1 MPTTPQV
8 LPTHRDG
15 TTLDELIA
23 RIPLEQR
30 ITLLTGMTSWR
41 LTPITEI
48 GLDSVVVSDGPVGV
62 RGTGETPG
70 ETSILLPSPS
80 ALSAL
85 WDPQRARAVGNLFA
99 REARRHGVDVVLA
112 PQVNI
117 QRTPVGGRHFECFAE
132 DPLLTAEVGSAVVQG
147 LQECGVAACLKHYVA
162 NDSETKRTEYVSE
175 VDERTLREVYL
186 APFEHAVR
194 EVGVWSIMAA
204 YNGVDDGTETAPMT
218 EHSHLLRDVLKDEL
232 GFDGTV
238 ISDWMATNTTVESAT
253 GGLDIVMPGPG
264 GPWAENLL
272 AAVRAGEVSEEIIND
287 KVRRILLMAARVGKL
302 AGFDA
307 PEPPAGLDA
316 VDTDARMAR
325 ELAAAGTVVLRRPDA
340 GLPTLVDGESIALI
354 GPNAA
359 RTHVL
364 GGGSSTVHPA
374 RVQEIHDGLTEAFPN
389 SNVTLSRGGDS
400 RRYAPTIPVLAGLT
414 GFVDASGN
422 PTVPGAGIVTVTQ
435 LDAAGEVLGHREM
448 VEWEGWERVTDD
460 RIDTVVVETRILLDE
475 PGPHSLEVGT
485 VGAYRIIVDGE
496 LIAESSTP
504 AGAEVVLDSSVN
516 NPPSIVTK
524 GLVTEPR
531 VAVLRAELKVVHAGG
546 YGEFV
551 RAEFRHR
558 TPSEDADLEISSAVD
573 AARTAQR
580 AVLVVGTNE
589 EVESEGWDRTTLS
602 LPGRQDELVRRVLA
616 VAPET
621 IIVVNAGAPVLLPW
635 LEDAQ
640 TVLWAW
646 FPGQEA
652 GGALADVLAG
662 RAEPQGRLPWT
673 LPADEASVPV
683 PHAIPNE
690 QGRIDY
696 AEGVHVG
703 YRGWLRAGATPALP
717 FGFGRGWTDWS
728 YRELSIPRPAE
739 DGSVE
744 VDVVIENVGARTG
757 REVVQVYL
765 EPPVETPEGERPV
778 RWLAGFGAGTVAAGD
793 RATVTVRIPARA
805 FEVWSVAEAG
815 WVRPG
820 GTYRLVAGSNV
831 AQTPLETLLDV
842 TERGR

>member
-1 MPTTPQV
+1 MPTTPRP

-15 TTLDELIA
+15 TTLDQLVA

-30 ITLLTGMTSWR
+30 VTLLTGMTSWR
-41 LTPITEI
+41 LTPIPEI
-48 GLDSVVVSDGPVGV
+48 GLESVVLSDGPVGV

-85 WDPQRARAVGNLFA
+85 WDPQRAREVGNLFA

-117 QRTPVGGRHFECFAE
+117 QRTPVGGRHFECLAE
-132 DPLLTAEVGSAVVQG
+132 DPLLTAEIGSAIVGG

-162 NDSETKRTEYVSE
+162 NDSETRRTEYVSE

-204 YNGVDDGTETAPMT
+204 YNGVDDGVESAPMT

-238 ISDWMATNTTVESAT
+238 VSDWMATNTTVESAN

-272 AAVRAGEVSEEIIND
+272 AAVRAGEVSEDVIND

-302 AGFDA
+302 AGFEA
-307 PEPPAGLDA
+307 PADPAGLADVEA
-316 VDTDARMAR
+316 DARIAR
-325 ELAAAGTVVLRRPDA
+325 ELAAAGTVVLARPEA
-340 GLPTLVDGESIALI
+340 GIPEIRDGESIALI

-374 RVQEIHDGLTEAFPN
+374 RVQEIHDGLTEVFPA
-389 SNVTLSRGGDS
+389 STVTLSRGGDS

-422 PTVPGAGIVTVTQ
+422 PTVPGAGIVTVTH
-435 LDAAGEVLGHREM
+435 LDAEGGELSRREM
-448 VEWEGWERVTDD
+448 VEWEGWERITDP
-460 RIDTVVVETRILLDE
+460 RIERVIVETRILLDE
-475 PGPHSLEVGT
+475 PGYHSLEVGT
-485 VGAYRIIVDGE
+485 VGAHRVLVDGE
-496 LIAESSTP
+496 LIGENTRP

-516 NPPSIVTK
+516 NPPSIVAK
-524 GLVTEPR
+524 GLVEEPR
-531 VAVLRAELKVVHAGG
+531 VAVLRAELGVIHAGG
-546 YGEFV
+546 YGDFV

-558 TPSEDADLEISSAVD
+558 TPSEDADLEISAAVD
-573 AARTAQR
+573 AARVADRT
-580 AVLVVGTNE
+580 VIVVGTNE
-589 EVESEGWDRTTLS
+589 EVESEGWDRTTLA

-616 VAPET
+616 VAPEA

-635 LEDAQ
+635 LNDAHA
-640 TVLWAW
+640 VLWAW

-652 GGALADVLAG
+652 GGALADILAG

-673 LPADEASVPV
+673 LPGDEASVPV
-683 PHAIPNE
+683 PHAVPE
-690 QGRIDY
+690 ADDRIRYTD
-696 AEGVHVG
+696 GVHVG
-703 YRGWLRAGATPALP
+703 YRGWLRAGNTPALP
-717 FGFGRGWTDWS
+717 FGHGLGWTNWR
-728 YRELSIPRPAE
+728 YAALGEPRWE
-739 DGSVE
+739 DSGAVE
-744 VDVVIENVGARTG
+744 VDVQIENTGARTG

-765 EPPVETPEGERPV
+765 EPPVQTPEGERPV

-805 FEVWSVAEAG
+805 LEVWSVADAG
-815 WVRPG
+815 WIRPG
-820 GTYRLVAGSNV
+820 GTYRLAVGPNVTEVAL
-831 AQTPLETLLDV
+831 AAPLEV
-842 TERGR
+842 SERR